1 MALKT
6 IILAAG
12 DSTRMKSSIPKLLHR
27 IAGKKIIEHLS
38 STVKSIKSRN
48 VIFVLN
54 KKSQELKK
62 VADHFGFSLA
72 YQNIAKGTA
81 DAAKIALKRVKIKIN
96 DRILILCGDVPFITK
111 TTLSSIIN
119 KTNYSDMCIG
129 VSVVEKPFGYGRII
143 RNNNKIIT
151 IVEEKDASS
160 DIKKINEINT
170 GIICIKE
177 GVLRK
182 YLKLIDNNNKQTEFY
197 LTDLVKLLIQ
207 DKHKITSYK
216 IKNIVEIMGINTKED
231 LVNLE
236 IKNSLKKALK
246 LLEKGVLVRD
256 INRIDIRGDLKAQ
269 PDVEIDINCIFEDK
283 VSIGSNSRIGHNCYL
298 NRCKIGNNVNIKP
311 NTIIFGSIIGDN
323 CTVGPYARVRT
334 GTTIKKDVQ
343 IGNFVEIKNSTINS
357 GTRINHLSYIGDAVL
372 GSNINIGAGTITCN
386 FDGEKKHKTIIEN
399 NSFIG
404 SGTKLVAPIK
414 IAAGS
419 YIGAGSTLTKDT
431 SGDGTLTIARS
442 KQISVRGWKRRKGKK

>member
-143 RNNNKIIT
+143 RN
-151 IVEEKDASS
+151 
-160 DIKKINEINT
+160 
-170 GIICIKE
+170 
-177 GVLRK
+177 
-182 YLKLIDNNNKQTEFY
+182 
-197 LTDLVKLLIQ
+197 
-207 DKHKITSYK
+207 
-216 IKNIVEIMGINTKED
+216 
-231 LVNLE
+231 
-236 IKNSLKKALK
+236 
-246 LLEKGVLVRD
+246 
-256 INRIDIRGDLKAQ
+256 
-269 PDVEIDINCIFEDK
+269 
-283 VSIGSNSRIGHNCYL
+283 
-298 NRCKIGNNVNIKP
+298 
-311 NTIIFGSIIGDN
+311 
-323 CTVGPYARVRT
+323 
-334 GTTIKKDVQ
+334 
-343 IGNFVEIKNSTINS
+343 
-357 GTRINHLSYIGDAVL
+357 
-372 GSNINIGAGTITCN
+372 
-386 FDGEKKHKTIIEN
+386 
-399 NSFIG
+399 
-404 SGTKLVAPIK
+404 
-414 IAAGS
+414 
-419 YIGAGSTLTKDT
+419 
-431 SGDGTLTIARS
+431 
-442 KQISVRGWKRRKGKK
+442 